1 MHYRTLGVVAFCV
14 ILAGCSG
21 LPFGEDA
28 LRFESGE
35 TLVENSSLAEE
46 GYERHYEETQT
57 INETVSVGEGD
68 GNETQVVIRNHMAQY
83 GPESD
88 RPAGIETVQLGVITT
103 PAVRIAGRSL
113 NPLLTGDHERVFRY
127 LPETNSQGFEQYGN
141 YTIEPFDEPV
151 NVTVMATEAEAG
163 ETPEAFLH
171 LMRAPHPDTGDTV
184 IAYGLYPAEADA
196 ANSIARL
203 FLSLEYTPPSEV
215 ADGDST
221 GDGNSAENGDGDSDA
236 GGTPG
241 GGSTGNGTS
250 GGEPDGNGGSDGG
263 FGPELPFSVQS

>member
-35 TLVENSSLAEE
+35 TLGENSSLDEE

-221 GDGNSAENGDGDSDA
+221 GDGNSAENGGGDSDA

-250 GGEPDGNGGSDGG
+250 GSEPDGNGGSDGG